1 MTTEELLALTPE
13 QAKAW
18 KKIKAAVK
26 AFEKAGGEFYT
37 VLEEVYAYNGKYVDR
52 ITGDE
57 EESPHETYGARLDSI
72 SNPGLSG
79 FADDTHY
86 IHLTDKGRKLVEGN
100 ADAS

>member
-18 KKIKAAVK
+18 KRFKMALKDFK
-26 AFEKAGGEFYT
+26 KAGGEFYT
-37 VLEEVYAYNGKYVDR
+37 VLDLVHAYNGKYVED

-57 EESPHETYGARLDSI
+57 SESQHKTTDARMDSI

-86 IHLTDKGRKLVEGN
+86 IHLTDKGRRLVEEE
-100 ADAS
+100 

>member
-13 QAKAW
+13 QVKAW
-18 KKIKAAVK
+18 KRFKAAVK
-26 AFEKAGGEFYT
+26 DFKKAGGEFYT
-37 VLEEVYAYNGKYVDR
+37 VLDSVRAYNGKYVEQ

-57 EESPHETYGARLDSI
+57 SESPHETSDAGMDSI

-100 ADAS
+100 ADAE

>member
-1 MTTEELLALTPE
+1 MTTEELLAALTPE
-13 QAKAW
+13 QFKAW

-37 VLEEVYAYNGKYVDR
+37 VLDSVYAYNGKYVDR

-57 EESPHETYGARLDSI
+57 EESPHETYNAHLDSI
-72 SNPGLSG
+72 MNTGLSG

-86 IHLTDKGRKLVEGN
+86 IHLTDKGLKLVE
-100 ADAS
+100 DSYD